1 MDIVTLLI
9 PGVMTA
15 ISEWIKVS
23 ETQLEKQPLIK
34 RVVDELRDWADE
46 YKTQWPLRTK
56 ELEDG

>member
-34 RVVDELRDWADE
+34 KAVDELRDWADE